1 VENGFGVDLTMDNPK
16 IFRAFLNGVLKAKY
30 EGDATITPEFIATEL
45 KIDSVTDVS
54 AMMQA
59 CGDILQQ
66 AALNN
71 WELKEFE
78 DYLRSSTSLTENQ
91 IVAALQFWRANKQK
105 IHDIVI
111 KKSNW
116 NNGLSKFAW
125 RIDIKSRAR
134 NSTNEI
140 NEPIA
145 IVEWTLNT
153 NTQNP
158 SNVQHDDATKVVRF
172 EMDRDQ
178 IASTLHQINS
188 IQKIITQASQK

>member
-1 VENGFGVDLTMDNPK
+1 MDNPK
-16 IFRAFLNGVLKAKY
+16 IFRALLNGVFKAQY
-30 EGDATITPEFIATEL
+30 EGDTSMTPEFIANEL
-45 KIDSVTDVS
+45 KLESSSVAS
-54 AMMQA
+54 MMQT
-59 CGDILQQ
+59 CSDFITQ

-78 DYLRSSTSLTENQ
+78 EYLRKTSLTENQ
-91 IVAALQFWRANKQK
+91 ITAALQFWRANKQK

-116 NNGLSKFAW
+116 NNELSRFAW
-125 RIDIKSRAR
+125 RIDIKSRTR
-134 NSTNEI
+134 STNTEI
-140 NEPIA
+140 NEPVA
-145 IVEWTLNT
+145 IVEWTLNSHDT
-153 NTQNP
+153 SKSQNNNT
-158 SNVQHDDATKVVRF
+158 TKVVRF

>member
-1 VENGFGVDLTMDNPK
+1 MDNLK
-16 IFRAFLNGVLKAKY
+16 IFRALLNGVFKAQY
-30 EGDATITPEFIATEL
+30 EGDTSMTPEFIATEL
-45 KIDSVTDVS
+45 KLDPVQSV
-54 AMMQA
+54 AEMMQT
-59 CGDILQQ
+59 CSEFINQ

-78 DYLRSSTSLTENQ
+78 EYLRKTSLTENQ
-91 IVAALQFWRANKQK
+91 ITAALQFWRANKQK

-116 NNGLSKFAW
+116 NNELSRFAW
-125 RIDIKSRAR
+125 RIDVKSRTR
-134 NSTNEI
+134 NSNAEI

-145 IVEWTLNT
+145 IVEWTLNSQDTAKSQNNNT
-153 NTQNP
+153 N
-158 SNVQHDDATKVVRF
+158 ATKVVRF

-188 IQKIITQASQK
+188 IQKIILQASQK

>member
-1 VENGFGVDLTMDNPK
+1 MDNPK
-16 IFRAFLNGVLKAKY
+16 IFRAFLNGVFKSQY
-30 EGDATITPEFIATEL
+30 EGDATITPEFIAAEL
-45 KIDSVTDVS
+45 KLEVSDVS
-54 AMMQA
+54 AMMQT
-59 CGDILQQ
+59 CVEILQQ

-71 WELKEFE
+71 WELKELE
-78 DYLRSSTSLTENQ
+78 DYLRRKTPLTENQ
-91 IVAALQFWRANKQK
+91 VVASLQFWRANKQK
-105 IHDIVI
+105 IHEIVI

-134 NSTNEI
+134 NLTNEI

-158 SNVQHDDATKVVRF
+158 PNETQNDATKVVRF

-178 IASTLHQINS
+178 ITSALHQINS